1 MLKPFPLDWCLQ
13 YDRIW
18 LNKTLIQVKL
28 FFICWIVCPIHTI
41 CAGWISYHSGGSWM
55 VFHQCEA
62 FHALS
67 GRPSGWI
74 SCHSGSNWMAVLK
87 CALRL
92 SFRPNSL
99 SQLWQLKGFSH
110 VWSLSCTLRLSFWMN
125 FLSQLNGVK
134 QGFHQMTE
142 LNDFTSQLD
151 STSQTE
157 WVI

>member
-1 MLKPFPLDWCLQ
+1 
-13 YDRIW
+13 
-18 LNKTLIQVKL
+18 
-28 FFICWIVCPIHTI
+28 
-41 CAGWISYHSGGSWM
+41 M

-92 SFRPNSL
+92 SFRTNSL
-99 SQLWQLKGFSH
+99 SQWWQLKGFSL

-134 QGFHQMTE
+134 QDFHQMTE
-142 LNDFTSQLD
+142 LNDFTSDLNGNKCMHASEQQIVIKMRTTKSHRNPRFFVHYWEL
-151 STSQTE
+151 STTGRTTGYFLES
-157 WVI
+157 